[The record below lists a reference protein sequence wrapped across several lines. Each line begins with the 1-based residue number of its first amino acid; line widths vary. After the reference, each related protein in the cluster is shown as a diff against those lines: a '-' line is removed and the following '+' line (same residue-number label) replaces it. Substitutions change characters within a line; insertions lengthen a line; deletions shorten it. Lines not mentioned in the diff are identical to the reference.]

1 MKKHWFLILRR
12 TVLFFALAFIP
23 IQTDA
28 YDENGVLMGG
38 FTLMGND
45 GAAEAGEN
53 PAYLVFPKNEAA
65 SSLAFRSWGESALNT
80 SFSKLNV
87 ESSLQWL
94 AAGDLSYA
102 LHKFMDNKLAIGA
115 SLNSV
120 RNPTIHRFD
129 FQASTYLPALAAS
142 ITSNSSMEQLQAA
155 ASVGAAYRLTA
166 SESIGVQL
174 KYSARFESNISKANF
189 EKFSVRNLQEAHNDN
204 TMHTATAGV
213 SYLFRTSPADFS
225 FMVGNLGYKYQS
237 VAFTHTASGN
247 ILGSVSEAGSFN
259 NQFLTQPEFTLGS
272 RVRLFDAVHLFT
284 ELGAQPPIECSG
296 SDKTYRDEAPKGVVV
311 RSFTARFEPGFSA
324 ALGFSFVV
332 TPTLTLFT
340 GVRGEKNQAAST
352 FTSVSPGEY
361 TNKNQTVLQMVASG
375 GAAWRWNKILLQA
388 GVQYFYQAVDQ
399 SQSARLNNGIGTIT
413 KDSGFQIEINGLGG
427 YFGVAFDF

>member
-1 MKKHWFLILRR
+1 M
-12 TVLFFALAFIP
+12 
-23 IQTDA
+23 QTYA

-53 PAYLVFPKNEAA
+53 PAYLVFPKNDAA
-65 SSLAFRSWGESALNT
+65 SSLAFRSSGESALNT
-80 SFSKLNV
+80 SFDKLNV

-102 LHKFMDNKLAIGA
+102 LHKLMDNKLAIGA

-129 FQASTYLPALAAS
+129 FQASTYLPVLATS

-174 KYSARFESNISKANF
+174 KYSARLDSNISKANF
-189 EKFSVRNLQEAHNDN
+189 EKFGAINLQEAHNDK

-213 SYLFRTSPADFS
+213 SYLLRTGPADFS
-225 FMVGNLGYKYQS
+225 VMVGNLGYQYQG
-237 VAFTHTASGN
+237 VDFTHTASGSF
-247 ILGSVSEAGSFN
+247 LGSVSEAGSFN

-272 RVRLFDAVHLFT
+272 RVQLFDAVHLFT
-284 ELGAQPPIECSG
+284 ELGAQLPIEYSG
-296 SDKTYRDEAPKGVVV
+296 SDKAYRDEPPKGVVA

-340 GVRGEKNQAAST
+340 GARGEKNQGST
-352 FTSVSPGEY
+352 IFTSVSPGEY
-361 TNKNQTVLQMVASG
+361 TDKNQTVLQGIVSL
-375 GAAWRWNKILLQA
+375 GATWRWNRTLFQV
-388 GVQYFYQAVDQ
+388 GMQYFYQAVDQ
-399 SQSARLNNGIGTIT
+399 SQTARVDNGINTIV
-413 KDSGFQIEINGLGG
+413 KDSGIQVEINGLGG
-427 YFGVAFDF
+427 YFGVALDF